1 MKKMGFA
8 RGAGATLSDSDDD
21 IFVPTPSSTSKR
33 AESAPRREFL
43 SCGSLSSDN
52 EGCVWDSEVENKHG
66 FGYKLSR
73 QGSIVD
79 GLLHEIYD
87 RWHGSFRD
95 SFDSDTFTE
104 CSSTSEVFLSRWDS
118 MNSPYER
125 RHARQFSRAFLENQN
140 ISQLRKMFGDIQR
153 SINQSSTRLVR
164 QLKCRDRRIAKLHR
178 NCDVVTAILQ
188 AASLKRQ
195 IDTRMRFSI
204 QPPPGESAFE
214 QWKDAMKAVARLPL
228 GIPQE
233 FRKKVWLSLANH
245 YIKDLKIDWEKTVRF
260 AFNERSNPDDDKLG
274 LQIVKDLH
282 RTGCSSYSGQDNEQ
296 DRAVLK
302 RVLLAYARWNKRVGY
317 CQGFNVIAALLLDVM
332 DRKEDDA
339 LMVMIYLIDH
349 VLPESYFANNLRALS
364 VDMAVFRDLLRFTY
378 PHLAK
383 HLNHLQNAAQDITTG
398 RQNSYLQNAAQDI
411 TTGACYEPPLTNVFT
426 MQWFLTLF
434 ATCLPKS
441 IVLRVWDSILLEG
454 SEILLRTA
462 LTIWGK
468 LARRIKSVT
477 SADEFYTLMGDLA
490 ADMIQGTIFN
500 ADDFIKSIYSLSP
513 FPFPQLS
520 ELREKY
526 TYNIR
531 PFTNTANTG
540 KKGGS
545 RVAKNVLYSDE
556 DDLDDEDIEAI
567 TCFQGFVP
575 QGMKGRGDGDL
586 GSGSADISA
595 LGPGAYGI
603 HPDAQGAGPV
613 YMERMCTDIGSLQK
627 QYEKLRLRQRQAH
640 IIISAASAR
649 QSPKPKATV
658 LVPKIESPLA
668 MNHLFIGKHAG
679 GRNRLVAEGPK
690 IVSVFNHCEK
700 YPQLEGP
707 IRREKRSS
715 SASSAKSEPKR
726 ESFSSCGTLEDM
738 SEGVSR
744 DREGSEGEMPMSSPD
759 IMQGEDLDLSQFDT
773 SGSIEEKTENV
784 NNNASV
790 DMVSDA
796 RPVSSDSVDGRMV
809 ADVHHVDAVIPADAD
824 AVNSGADSL
833 PNGADVVSGSNET
846 LCSQPDITVSDAR
859 TDSLTFDRGVMNDS
873 VTEDYP
879 GSRYK
884 NSIDKENLKMDRYS
898 RPKPDLRLK
907 FSTRNSS
914 TSESDT
920 GPSPNQM
927 HTDML
932 TKFVYIASKQHNN
945 KTKSSRSSSSSSQS
959 TTPTT
964 PDVFNSVKPSSP
976 TKPFKPFPMK
986 QLNSNRAKNGLKL
999 GLYTSSTLQQLEKQG
1014 KRSQGS
1020 FFKVKNAS

>member
-1 MKKMGFA
+1 MKKMGVA
-8 RGAGATLSDSDDD
+8 RGARASLTDSDDD
-21 IFVPTPSSTSKR
+21 IFVPNPTSTSKLVTL
-33 AESAPRREFL
+33 ESTQRREFL

-87 RWHGSFRD
+87 RWHGSYRD

-125 RHARQFSRAFLENQN
+125 RHARQFSRAFLENQH

-398 RQNSYLQNAAQDI
+398 
-411 TTGACYEPPLTNVFT
+411 ACYEPPLTNVFT

-468 LARRIKSVT
+468 LARRIKSVA

-531 PFTNTANTG
+531 PFTNTANTS
-540 KKGGS
+540 KKSGS

-613 YMERMCTDIGSLQK
+613 YMERMCTDIGSLKK

-649 QSPKPKATV
+649 QTPKPKATV

-700 YPQLEGP
+700 YPQLGGTN
-707 IRREKRSS
+707 RREKRS
-715 SASSAKSEPKR
+715 SSAKSEPKR
-726 ESFSSCGTLEDM
+726 ESFSSCGTSEDM
-738 SEGVSR
+738 NESVSR
-744 DREGSEGEMPMSSPD
+744 DREGSEGEMPLSSPD
-759 IMQGEDLDLSQFDT
+759 IMQGEDLDSSQFDT
-773 SGSIEEKTENV
+773 SGSLEEKTEENV

-790 DMVSDA
+790 NMVSDA
-796 RPVSSDSVDGRMV
+796 GPVSSDSVDRKM
-809 ADVHHVDAVIPADAD
+809 IPADAD
-824 AVNSGADSL
+824 AWS
-833 PNGADVVSGSNET
+833 NGADIISGSNET
-846 LCSQPDITVSDAR
+846 LCSQPDMTVSDVR
-859 TDSLTFDRGVMNDS
+859 KDSLRFDRGGMSDS

-879 GSRYK
+879 GTRCKDSF
-884 NSIDKENLKMDRYS
+884 DKENLKMDKYS

-907 FSTRNSS
+907 FTPRNSS

-920 GPSPNQM
+920 GLSPNQM

-959 TTPTT
+959 TTPTN
-964 PDVFNSVKPSSP
+964 PDVSNSVKPSSP